1 MSRKVAVLG
10 AGSWGTALAV
20 HLSGK
25 NLPVYLWDH
34 DLNHI
39 DTLKKDC
46 KNKKHLPKINFPK
59 SLNVS
64 TDLKS
69 AIIDADYFLIVVPSE
84 ASRAVLDSIL
94 TQTQSK
100 PISVIWAG
108 KGFDNQ
114 TTGLI
119 SSVFS
124 ERLPPESRFSI
135 ISGPSFAKEVAGGRP
150 AAVTIASEDQMFASE
165 LVDLFSTLYFRVY
178 TSEDIPGIQ
187 LGGGIKNILAIAAG
201 ISDGLGYGAN
211 ARAALITRGLNEILQ
226 LGDKFGAKRET
237 IFGLSGLGDLVL
249 TCTDDQSRNR
259 RLGLALAT
267 QKTLEEAKKEIQQV
281 AEGVA
286 AAQVVNDMSRKFG
299 LDMPIC
305 SVVYKVL
312 YEHMPAEQAVTELL
326 EREQK
331 PEASS

>member
-1 MSRKVAVLG
+1 MSRKIAVLG

-25 NLPVYLWDH
+25 DLPIYLWDH

-39 DTLKKDC
+39 NMLKKDYE
-46 KNKKHLPKINFPK
+46 NKKHLPKINFPK
-59 SLNVS
+59 SLNIA

-84 ASRAVLDSIL
+84 ACRVVLDSIL

-124 ERLPPESRFSI
+124 EKLPATSRFGI
-135 ISGPSFAKEVAGGRP
+135 ISGPSFAKEVAEGRP
-150 AAVTIASEDQMFASE
+150 AAVTIASEDQKFASE
-165 LVDLFSTLYFRVY
+165 LAELFSTPYFRVY
-178 TSEDIPGIQ
+178 TSDDVPGIQ

-237 IFGLSGLGDLVL
+237 MFGLSGLGDLVL

-267 QKTLEEAKKEIQQV
+267 QKTLEEAKKDIQQV
-281 AEGVA
+281 AEGAA
-286 AAQVVNDMSRKFG
+286 AAQVVNDMGRKFG

-312 YEHMPAEQAVTELL
+312 YEQMSPEQAVTELL